1 MRNLLALQLLYA
13 YLCVFRISGALQFPR
28 WRDSGQEES
37 SPRRRWWDVPQA
49 EKQTFWR
56 GWFSRRSLTTPWLP
70 IRSSGSSEIME
81 HELFWLWTVWRQG
94 EDKLLDNYLFSL
106 PILFLRDLGK
116 DYPVKVTGDAETLKW
131 LKSQAC
137 EGMRV
142 ESRLNRS
149 DISSSDKGEC
159 LMDNVLHGFNC
170 NIILSTKDVR
180 ALPLCHVTSF

>member
-1 MRNLLALQLLYA
+1 MKSCSMNSFGCELYVDKDKTSCLAII
-13 YLCVFRISGALQFPR
+13 C
-28 WRDSGQEES
+28 
-37 SPRRRWWDVPQA
+37 
-49 EKQTFWR
+49 
-56 GWFSRRSLTTPWLP
+56 
-70 IRSSGSSEIME
+70 
-81 HELFWLWTVWRQG
+81 
-94 EDKLLDNYLFSL
+94 FSL
-106 PILFLRDLGK
+106 PILFLRDQGK

-137 EGMRV
+137 DGTRI

-170 NIILSTKDVR
+170 NIILSTEDVR